1 VLAKER
7 DATLLVD
14 EREARRVALQLGI
27 GYVGSLRVLTE
38 AKERGIIVQV
48 KPVLDELIAA
58 GLYIGE
64 PLYQSV
70 LRSVGEA

>member
-1 VLAKER
+1 MRVV
-7 DATLLVD
+7 T
-14 EREARRVALQLGI
+14 EAR
-27 GYVGSLRVLTE
+27 
-38 AKERGIIVQV
+38 ERGIIDQV
-48 KPVLDELIAA
+48 RPVLEALIAA